1 MKRKTRILMVA
12 TLMIAAGTMAL
23 QAQVRYG
30 RGTGACINYSQ
41 LNDEQKA
48 KMDQM
53 RTEHITQMD
62 AMRTQL
68 RTTADQ
74 AEWLEVRNQKDQ
86 LLIKHRN
93 DVDKLLNDAGVTIT
107 RPGYGTGMLAPG
119 RGAARFGGRS
129 AGTVAPGRGGGRFGA
144 AGVGVGYG
152 RGMGVG
158 YGGGMG
164 RRFR

>member
-1 MKRKTRILMVA
+1 
-12 TLMIAAGTMAL
+12 
-23 QAQVRYG
+23 
-30 RGTGACINYSQ
+30 
-41 LNDEQKA
+41 
-48 KMDQM
+48 MDQM

-119 RGAARFGGRS
+119 RGAARFGGR
-129 AGTVAPGRGGGRFGA
+129 GGGRFGA
-144 AGVGVGYG
+144 AGVGAGYG
-152 RGMGVG
+152 RGMGAG